1 MNHVYFSLSYI
12 LNQSQQLTNKPKETM
27 GIEQF
32 VLERERRIGE
42 AKGVEKGVKIT
53 IEKSIL
59 NSFDI
64 GLPLEQIRLITGE
77 SKEYIMDVLKKNKR
91 V

>member
-1 MNHVYFSLSYI
+1 M
-12 LNQSQQLTNKPKETM
+12 TNKPKETM

-42 AKGVEKGVKIT
+42 EKGVEKGIEKGVKIT

-77 SKEYIMDVLKKNKR
+77 SKEYIMDVLKKK
-91 V
+91 